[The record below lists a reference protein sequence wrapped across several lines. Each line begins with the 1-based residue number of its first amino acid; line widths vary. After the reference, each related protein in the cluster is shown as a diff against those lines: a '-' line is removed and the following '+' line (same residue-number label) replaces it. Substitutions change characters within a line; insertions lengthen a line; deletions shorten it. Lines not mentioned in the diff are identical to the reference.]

1 MTNST
6 NSPPPREE
14 LATRKAD
21 AERSDKLGVVIGG
34 SLSEGLAV
42 KLDRDISLEELAVG
56 RYVVA
61 RGRRARFFCMITDV
75 ALDSTNPL
83 IAKQPP
89 DMSDPFLAAVHQGTT
104 TFGTVHL
111 SPLLILE
118 DGKDE
123 PKPVKTVPEHFAP
136 VSTASQAEVDQVF
149 GEEGVR
155 QVGGK
160 TSAPLPHRRAAGHGE
175 RQDHPEPGAA
185 GRAVE
190 RRLRQVGHGQDLPL
204 AAAAGR
210 RDPTAGGGQ
219 PDLRHAQRV
228 RLGRDKRG
236 IGWAGK
242 RAKSVISRPG
252 GHLHTR
258 RRLKPKTRSE
268 VRTTRSQSATIKS
281 SRKTWRC
288 SPAS

>member
-1 MTNST
+1 
-6 NSPPPREE
+6 
-14 LATRKAD
+14 
-21 AERSDKLGVVIGG
+21 
-34 SLSEGLAV
+34 
-42 KLDRDISLEELAVG
+42 
-56 RYVVA
+56 
-61 RGRRARFFCMITDV
+61 MITDV

-160 TSAPLPHRRAAGHGE
+160 TTHHFHIGAAAGHGE
-175 RQDHPEPGAA
+175 RQDHAEPGAA
-185 GRAVE
+185 GRALE
-190 RRLRQVGHGQDLPL
+190 RRLRQVGHRQDVPL

-236 IGWAGK
+236 SERPGQ
-242 RAKSVISRPG
+242 RAEADLSRPG
-252 GHLHTR
+252 QHLHPG
-258 RRLKPKTRSE
+258 RRLSRGAAARTRITPSP
-268 VRTTRSQSATIKS
+268 SATIRS

-288 SPAS
+288 WRAS